1 MWEGRGVYMCK
12 QWENMIKTVLYLIR
26 DDYVFHKSTI
36 KLQSVFFC
44 ELNEEEY
51 KQVDYY
57 FKAVRQ
63 DFGKILTIMNCID
76 DTFTMYKEDRFSRPY
91 HELIGGVAQ
100 EEMACHIEYLFIKA
114 RVILEYME
122 EILAICIPRVLPEDK
137 RKEYNIMLEKRGK
150 KIPADRFDYLLK
162 YISANNKEH
171 NQLLNTSWF
180 QQFRRNRNFLVHRGA
195 SCVVFGNKTE
205 ILFRVMKID
214 EMERDDKIDID
225 EYFLNERELIR
236 YNRFWGIIISQLILF
251 CEIIFEF
258 LLSKAAIME
267 PQKEVLENS
276 NYSKRM
282 FSTEEVL
289 DKQAV
294 LEKMLNSL
302 LQEERTLQ

>member
-1 MWEGRGVYMCK
+1 MREGRGVYMCK
-12 QWENMIKTVLYLIR
+12 QWANMIKMVLYLIR
-26 DDYVFHKSTI
+26 DDYVFYKSTI

-51 KQVDYY
+51 KQVDHY

-91 HELIGGVAQ
+91 HELIDVVAQ
-100 EEMACHIEYLFIKA
+100 EEMACHIEYLFIKS
-114 RVILEYME
+114 RVILEYIE

-137 RKEYNIMLEKRGK
+137 RNEYNMLGKRGK
-150 KIPADRFDYLLK
+150 KPQVDQFDYLLE
-162 YISANNKEH
+162 YISDNHKEH
-171 NQLLNTSWF
+171 NELLNTSWF

-205 ILFRVMKID
+205 ILFSVMKID
-214 EMERDDKIDID
+214 EMERDNKIDID
-225 EYFLNERELIR
+225 EYFLNEKECIR

-258 LLSKAAIME
+258 LLSKAAVME
-267 PQKEVLENS
+267 HQKGVLENS

-282 FSTEEVL
+282 FNTEEVA
-289 DKQAV
+289 DKQTV